1 MWQGCRTE
9 CNRLRLVLPVWSGYT
24 PSVALSGP
32 MGAMEM
38 CSRSEGGRHSR
49 LRGIATA
56 CLRNNMEDST
66 RVNGKRRAPRDRD
79 SIALQSTGSEVKEA
93 EVSWDIG
100 ELKKIPSYQQ
110 AT

>member
-1 MWQGCRTE
+1 MSAMTCDTHT
-9 CNRLRLVLPVWSGYT
+9 LPVQHT
-24 PSVALSGP
+24 
-32 MGAMEM
+32 
-38 CSRSEGGRHSR
+38 CS
-49 LRGIATA
+49 

-79 SIALQSTGSEVKEA
+79 SLALQSTGSEVKEA